1 VRGECTGEV
10 LADVSPAII
19 FRTEETKHRAIQRIQ
34 AIKPDQEKPLAIW
47 IGPYRKIRSLE
58 QNSCYW
64 ALIGRICDATGH
76 SKDTLHHYFKRQAFG
91 VRVEQVGE
99 DMVEV
104 VQSSARISKGDFSE
118 LIEHV
123 QQFIAEH
130 GIEPQ

>member
-1 VRGECTGEV
+1 M
-10 LADVSPAII
+10 SPAII
-19 FRTEETKHRAIQRIQ
+19 FRTEDTKQRAIQRIQ
-34 AIKPDQEKPLAIW
+34 AIKPDQEKPLALW

-58 QNSCYW
+58 QNALYW
-64 ALIGRICDATGH
+64 SLIGRICDATGH

-91 VRVEQVGE
+91 VRVEQVGQ

-104 VQSSARISKGDFSE
+104 VVSSARVSKGDFSE

-123 QQFIAEH
+123 HQFIAEH